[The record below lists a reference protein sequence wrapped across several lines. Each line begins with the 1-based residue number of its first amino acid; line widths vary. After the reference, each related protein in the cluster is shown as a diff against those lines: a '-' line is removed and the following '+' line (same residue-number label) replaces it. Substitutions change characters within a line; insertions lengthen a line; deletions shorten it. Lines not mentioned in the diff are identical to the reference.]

1 MGIIK
6 AVATAV
12 GGALA
17 DQWLEVIEPGD
28 MGDQTVFAA
37 GVKTRRGSNTKGTE
51 NTVSNGSM
59 IHVYPNQ
66 FMMLVDGG
74 KVVDYTAEEGYY
86 KVDNSSLPSMFN
98 GQFKDTIKES
108 FNRIR
113 YGGETP
119 TAQKVFYVN
128 LQEIKGIK
136 FGTRTP
142 VNYFDS
148 FYNAELFLRAHGA
161 YSIKITDP
169 LLFYAQV
176 IPKNADKVDMDS
188 INEQYMDEF
197 LEALQASIN
206 QMSADGERVSFVAS
220 KGTVLSKYMADV
232 LDDGWKKDRGFE
244 VMNVGIASISYDE
257 ESQKLINMRN
267 QGAMLGDPTIR
278 EGYVQGA
285 VARGMEAAGSNAN
298 GAMAG
303 FMGMGVGM
311 NAGGGFMGAASGSNL
326 QQMQM
331 NGANQPQQAGGAG
344 AAAGAASS
352 GAAAWTCGC
361 GVANTGKFC
370 SGCGKPKPAVAG
382 SWTCGCGAVNTGR
395 FCSECG
401 KPKPEDGKWT
411 CGCGAVNT
419 GRFCSECG
427 KPKN

>member
-6 AVATAV
+6 ALTTAI
-12 GGALA
+12 GGSLA

-28 MGDQTVFAA
+28 MGDRTVFAG
-37 GVKTRRGSNTKGTE
+37 GVKIRRGSNTKGTD
-51 NTVSNGSM
+51 NTVSNGSV

-66 FMMLVDGG
+66 FMMVVDGG

-86 KVDNSSLPSMFN
+86 TVDNSSLPSLFN
-98 GQFKDTIKES
+98 GEFKDTLKES
-108 FNRIR
+108 FKRIKF
-113 YGGETP
+113 GGETP

-142 VNYFDS
+142 VNYFDN

-161 YSIKITDP
+161 YSIKVTDP

-176 IPKNADKVDMDS
+176 IPKNAGKVEIDS
-188 INEQYMDEF
+188 INEQFMDEF

-206 QMSADGERVSFVAS
+206 QMSADGERISFVAS
-220 KGTVLSKYMADV
+220 KGTVLSKYMSTV
-232 LDDGWKKDRGFE
+232 LDEGWKRDRGFE

-267 QGAMLGDPTIR
+267 QGAMLSDPTVR

-311 NAGGGFMGAASGSNL
+311 NAGGGFMGAASNSNM

-331 NGANQPQQAGGAG
+331 N
-344 AAAGAASS
+344 AASQGQAAPS
-352 GAAAWTCGC
+352 GIWQGQAALSGGWTCVC
-361 GVANTGKFC
+361 GTVNTGKFCGECGKPRPQENGWTCSCGAVNTGKFC
-370 SGCGKPKPAVAG
+370 SECGKPRPDGGA
-382 SWTCGCGAVNTGR
+382 WTCSCGAVNTGR

-401 KPKPEDGKWT
+401 KPR
-411 CGCGAVNT
+411 A
-419 GRFCSECG
+419 
-427 KPKN
+427 